1 MAKAYLKHQFN
12 YVIIFF
18 FVIFLA
24 YTMLQVVRAKS
35 TGQAGVDIEE
45 IYKITGCD
53 SYDEYTLYVAQK
65 ENELYAL
72 QGFDNYT
79 GDGIIKNDIEGNVIN
94 HIALDWFI
102 EKIHEGNILGEN
114 RFDEITIL
122 QAVCDDIRY
131 ESETKNRV
139 LENIRKYKR
148 FSAKYG
154 NENHAKKTM
163 YDALVSELEAVK
175 TEFDSNNTYG
185 ISMCLKSL
193 ENITVL
199 ITMTML
205 LSSFFFSEFFHN
217 NLSKQMLSSP
227 LCLNWEALK
236 TFVISSLIST
246 VFAMLIFAV
255 TIFVWHDFVFA
266 KGILSMPIQ
275 SIQGYANITYSY
287 SVYEYIIFLVFLGIR
302 CVVFT
307 NAFFQLFSWISK
319 NVIISVSLSLP
330 TGFVLA
336 FYYNDILSAL
346 ISNNIF
352 IIVGDSV
359 IRKDTIAT
367 IIMAASWL
375 LCATIV
381 FSFTRMRIRRIN
393 LK

>member
-1 MAKAYLKHQFN
+1 
-12 YVIIFF
+12 
-18 FVIFLA
+18 
-24 YTMLQVVRAKS
+24 
-35 TGQAGVDIEE
+35 
-45 IYKITGCD
+45 
-53 SYDEYTLYVAQK
+53 
-65 ENELYAL
+65 
-72 QGFDNYT
+72 
-79 GDGIIKNDIEGNVIN
+79 
-94 HIALDWFI
+94 
-102 EKIHEGNILGEN
+102 
-114 RFDEITIL
+114 
-122 QAVCDDIRY
+122 
-131 ESETKNRV
+131 
-139 LENIRKYKR
+139 
-148 FSAKYG
+148 
-154 NENHAKKTM
+154 
-163 YDALVSELEAVK
+163 
-175 TEFDSNNTYG
+175 
-185 ISMCLKSL
+185 MCLKSL

-330 TGFVLA
+330 TGLVLA